1 MSRVGSPITRRRG
14 FLCALACAALTL
26 TLSAEAQAKAP
37 ADFWPSSPVRHTLR
51 SAAPAETP
59 SFAANIRGSLTSAG
73 NTLETC
79 PQNLAAAKS
88 KGARAGEACLNSDN
102 NNLDMR
108 YVNVDPGGGRFNSST
123 AAVSIP
129 SDARVVRA
137 FLYWGADLARGVQNG
152 ADAGAPGGET
162 PVTNTLWKQIRLRMG
177 SGPYV
182 NIDAT
187 DPLRDGRWDG
197 VPSWY
202 SQPGNRPGFAYQVRA
217 DVTVEARAAFQAT
230 NRRSSAGA
238 RLVAATVA
246 NVQAGQGYNRHAGWT
261 MEVVWESP
269 SAAWRNL
276 TIFDGFA
283 FVQVQGG
290 QQLVVGPLDFTGFE
304 TPASGAVDA
313 HATTW
318 TYEGDRGIT
327 GDYFALGKLGE
338 GCAKLP
344 HASNAANPV
353 NNFFNSTISR
363 DGMNVVDRKP
373 AYVNQLGFDL
383 DALDV
388 PEGTIPNNATG
399 ASVCLG
405 TVGDTY
411 FFGGVAFD
419 VLIRAP
425 NVKID
430 KVADRSQA
438 NPGDVVTYTTSVTNP
453 ERQSGDPLYPTPTV
467 AATNLV
473 ITDPLPA
480 GLDFV
485 DFTSNPGGVCTYVA
499 PSRAISCT
507 VGTLAPS
514 ASFAFSYRASVS
526 AAAQGSSA
534 ALLTN
539 VACYGSNSEDQPDVD
554 YTGCD
559 EASVLVPPAPY
570 VDLGVVKTVS
580 NDVIA
585 PGGTLTWHLVATNWG
600 PGVSTGF
607 VLADQLPPGVAF
619 QSATPSAGLTCTT
632 PPVGASG
639 AITCTAPS
647 VPPAPAAGSVLT
659 LDIAVSVPAGTADGT
674 VLTNV
679 ATVNGD
685 QLEPVPDPHV
695 NRDTVETRVVTPLE
709 PLPPA
714 PPPAPDPDGPVEPPV
729 PPVVPPS
736 PPPGPAG
743 TTLTLLKQ
751 ADPKRVARGGTVTYR
766 LTVSNNGE
774 AAALGVRICDTLPG
788 GLEPTSTK
796 TFKASGG
803 ALCATVGTARAGA
816 DAHAAARGPRRQYAG
831 ARRHEP
837 RHGSGV
843 ECPGRLGRGGH
854 PPGCRS
860 TAARGHR
867 LTSRHDHEHRARVL
881 RAAGD
886 PRCLVRVEQRGQGPD
901 GPAPLR
907 ARDARRRAPAPL
919 ELLLPRS
926 RQRPAGALRRSGA
939 RDRARPPRRE
949 SERAGRRDHG
959 LRRAHRGRRDV
970 DRGSRPATTARSR
983 SLRRRRDGCRA
994 RRLGALLLLQ
1004 GAGRPRGTPRRE
1016 LSRARAR
1023 VARGARRRPAD
1034 RRRVAA
1040 LSS

>member
-1 MSRVGSPITRRRG
+1 MRGSLTRRRWL
-14 FLCALACAALTL
+14 LCALACAALGL
-26 TLSAEAQAKAP
+26 TLPAAAQAKGP
-37 ADFWPSSPVRHTLR
+37 VDHWPSSPVRHALGT
-51 SAAPAETP
+51 AAPPETP
-59 SFAANIRGSLTSAG
+59 SFAANLRGGLTNAG

-79 PQNLAAAKS
+79 PQNLAATRA
-88 KGARAGEACLNSDN
+88 KGARAAEPCLNTDN
-102 NNLDMR
+102 NGQDMR
-108 YVNVDPGGGRFNSST
+108 YVNVDPGDGRFNSST
-123 AAVSIP
+123 AAVTIP
-129 SDARVVRA
+129 GDARVVRA

-152 ADAGAPGGET
+152 ADAGAPAGET
-162 PVTNTLWKQIRLRMG
+162 PVTNRLWKQVRLRMG
-177 SGPYV
+177 SGSYV
-182 NIDAT
+182 NIDAA

-217 DVTVEARAAFQAT
+217 DVTAEVRAAFQAKS
-230 NRRSSAGA
+230 RLAGA
-238 RLVAATVA
+238 GATPVAATVA

-304 TPASGAVDA
+304 TPASGNVDA

-318 TYEGDRGIT
+318 AYEGDRTIT

-338 GCAKLP
+338 GCSQLP

-353 NNFFNSTISR
+353 TNFFNSTISR

-425 NVKID
+425 NVKIE

-453 ERQSGDPLYPTPTV
+453 ERQAGDPLYPTPTV

-480 GLDFV
+480 GLDFGSLIV
-485 DFTSNPGGVCTYVA
+485 NPGGLCRYTA
-499 PSRAISCT
+499 ASREILCN

-514 ASFAFSYRASVS
+514 AAFTFSYRASVS
-526 AAAQGSSA
+526 AAAQGTST

-539 VACYGSNSEDQPDVD
+539 VACYRSNSEDQPDVD
-554 YTGCD
+554 YSGCD
-559 EASVLVPPAPY
+559 EARIVVPPSPY

-580 NDVIA
+580 SDTVA

-607 VLADQLPPGVAF
+607 VLADELPPGVAF
-619 QSATPSAGLTCTT
+619 QSATASAGLTCTT
-632 PPVGASG
+632 PAVGASG
-639 AITCTAPS
+639 AVSCTAPS
-647 VPPAPAAGSVLT
+647 VPPAPAAGSALT
-659 LDIAVSVPAGTADGT
+659 LDIVASVPDGTAGGS
-674 VLTNV
+674 VFTNI

-685 QLEPVPDPHV
+685 QPEPVPDPHA
-695 NRDTVETRVVTPLE
+695 NRDSVQTRVVTPLQ

-714 PPPAPDPDGPVEPPV
+714 PPPPPDPNGPVEPPV
-729 PPVVPPS
+729 PPVVPPA

-743 TTLTLLKQ
+743 TTITLQKQ
-751 ADPKRVARGGTVTYR
+751 ADPKRVARGGKVTYR
-766 LTVSNNGE
+766 LTVTNTGD
-774 AAALGVRICDTLPG
+774 AAALGVRVCDALPS
-788 GLEPTSTK
+788 GLEVASAGA
-796 TFKASGG
+796 FKVTGG
-803 ALCATVGTARAGA
+803 KLCATAGRIEPGQARTLELVARVVATPVLAVTNHATAQSSNAPTVEAAAGIRLVAGA
-816 DAHAAARGPRRQYAG
+816 P
-831 ARRHEP
+831 
-837 RHGSGV
+837 
-843 ECPGRLGRGGH
+843 L
-854 PPGCRS
+854 
-860 TAARGHR
+860 
-867 LTSRHDHEHRARVL
+867 
-881 RAAGD
+881 
-886 PRCLVRVEQRGQGPD
+886 
-901 GPAPLR
+901 PAVT
-907 ARDARRRAPAPL
+907 
-919 ELLLPRS
+919 
-926 RQRPAGALRRSGA
+926 G
-939 RDRARPPRRE
+939 
-949 SERAGRRDHG
+949 
-959 LRRAHRGRRDV
+959 
-970 DRGSRPATTARSR
+970 
-983 SLRRRRDGCRA
+983 
-994 RRLGALLLLQ
+994 
-1004 GAGRPRGTPRRE
+1004 
-1016 LSRARAR
+1016 
-1023 VARGARRRPAD
+1023 
-1034 RRRVAA
+1034 
-1040 LSS
+1040 